1 MDLKVGIY
9 RGIGK
14 RAGKRPEISRREA
27 ETRLGSQAGRQRGRT
42 EVRRGSV
49 TLTRAKLR
57 NLGGYKSGYYRA
69 MR

>member
-1 MDLKVGIY
+1 MGLKVEIY

-14 RAGKRPEISRREA
+14 WAGKRPGISRREQ
-27 ETRLGSQAGRQRGRT
+27 TRIGRIRQRQRGRT
-42 EVRRGSV
+42 EVRCGPV